1 MSHPGQVHVYAR
13 VSSQGQE
20 DGYSLETQ
28 ESACREWAAA
38 RGKDHG
44 MNFAEGFKVVSLES
58 DEDWAKYKGNV
69 FGRS

>member
-1 MSHPGQVHVYAR
+1 
-13 VSSQGQE
+13 
-20 DGYSLETQ
+20 
-28 ESACREWAAA
+28 
-38 RGKDHG
+38 